1 MQTTTNRLVGIST
14 KGQKKLITMVASRT
28 KGLRQARPQ
37 HLPSGAFKKHFHY
50 IYYFFKDNTHT
61 HPTNSE
67 TLKNFIKDG
76 SEQLRRDSLFL
87 SREIRIIFF
96 FLKEKERKRGK
107 KEEKGK

>member
-1 MQTTTNRLVGIST
+1 
-14 KGQKKLITMVASRT
+14 MVASRT

-50 IYYFFKDNTHT
+50 IYYFFKDNMHT

-96 FLKEKERKRGK
+96 LKEKERKRGK

>member
-28 KGLRQARPQ
+28 KGLRQAR
-37 HLPSGAFKKHFHY
+37 PSGAFKKHFHY

-96 FLKEKERKRGK
+96 F
-107 KEEKGK
+107 